1 MLSFPH
7 ACTYVTMMFVPYAGL
22 ATRSAPMDPTQIS
35 ASGPATKDKDHF
47 HNGFWSLNFVT

>member
-1 MLSFPH
+1 
-7 ACTYVTMMFVPYAGL
+7 MMCVPYAGL

-35 ASGPATKDKDHF
+35 ASGPATKDKDHA